1 MSTYFFRSKNITEAQ
16 VKTIISTAGYNIGD
30 YIYDAMVSRDGWVVD
45 GIPVMNINRLERAA
59 KDKKIKVEI
68 SSPPGRLVT
77 RDEAMPL
84 GAGTPYQVT
93 VTMSPTTVTTLL
105 ASNFILYG
113 FKAVQSASAG
123 TPLVWFQTESF
134 SANTVVS
141 WTEQYQAY
149 TSTSTIIPDGEI
161 VASFSAPINL
171 GQQMNV
177 SAGGLG
183 TVVGGGPATAISI
196 LNTTSTPYTTGVS
209 QVTGGVAQPI
219 CAFPLYGNNEDVIAP
234 IEKVLL
240 MFSTIPVNTG
250 TVIEQS
256 YGPGLLIDLTA
267 SNQRTVSYD
276 INAGW
281 SWGGYNW
288 AQQIP
293 ASSDLIP
300 LLIDDSVQ
308 SSQMVFQPRSLISA

>member
-1 MSTYFFRSKNITEAQ
+1 
-16 VKTIISTAGYNIGD
+16 
-30 YIYDAMVSRDGWVVD
+30 MVGVD
-45 GIPVMNINRLERAA
+45 
-59 KDKKIKVEI
+59 
-68 SSPPGRLVT
+68 
-77 RDEAMPL
+77 
-84 GAGTPYQVT
+84 AGTPYQVT
-93 VTMSPTTVTTLL
+93 ITMNSTTVSTLL
-105 ASNFILYG
+105 SGNFVLYG
-113 FKAVQSASAG
+113 FKAVQSTAAG
-123 TPLVWFQTESF
+123 SPLVWFQTQSF
-134 SANTVVS
+134 SATTVVG

-149 TSTSTIIPDGEI
+149 TSTSTIIPNGEI
-161 VASFSAPINL
+161 VSSFAANITL

-183 TVVGGGPATAISI
+183 TVVAGGPATAISI
-196 LNTTSTPYTTGVS
+196 LNTTSTQYTTGIS
-209 QVTGGVAQPI
+209 QVTNGVAQPV

-240 MFSTIPVNTG
+240 MFSTRPVNTG

-256 YGPGLLIDLTA
+256 YGPGILIDLTA
-267 SNQRTVSYD
+267 SNQRTVAYD

-281 SWGGYNW
+281 SWGGFNW

-308 SSQMVFQPRSLISA
+308 SSARVFQPRCLISA